1 MKNCPARWAYS
12 ANKSNKINIINNNN
26 YYLCG

>member
-12 ANKSNKINIINNNN
+12 ANKSTNLNIINNNN